1 MLWYTSFG
9 LFPPFLWWKCVFHT
23 NGPLQLEE
31 YIFTQ
36 YELREPYKG
45 QQTIGIICV
54 NLTEVVN
61 TVYLIE
67 FRGVTNPS
75 RRLITIKKKRSIE
88 FSIVLKTSQR
98 FLTRS
103 SSLGTQFANACFLF
117 LNSREHPNFLE
128 YLFIDDRNKCS
139 CISCSKLSLESVLDF
154 L

>member
-1 MLWYTSFG
+1 M
-9 LFPPFLWWKCVFHT
+9 C
-23 NGPLQLEE
+23 
-31 YIFTQ
+31 I
-36 YELREPYKG
+36 PYKRAF
-45 QQTIGIICV
+45 TIRRIHIYTIRTPWSLQRTTNDWD
-54 NLTEVVN
+54 NLCKFKRVVN

-88 FSIVLKTSQR
+88 FSVVLKTSQR